1 MLSPDNVELLLPS
14 GLDDSNGRSGP
25 IPQSR
30 GEHFLIGRE
39 AFTLVARKPSST
51 VSLLG
56 THSCAPG
63 DNSGPCQKPVDATS
77 NTTLPIVLGVV
88 IPLTVALVILIV
100 LHRRHVKKLRI
111 EDANDR
117 HKSLDFGMGE
127 AGNNKKSKNKHAST
141 APPMVEITPE
151 EISRRA
157 RGLSMDMLSSPYLL
171 PPGLQQSRESL
182 HSLSRSFHQD
192 DDKYRPATTVVAD
205 GTYSYPSSLRSP
217 VDDNSSFTGSS
228 RRRFDAESG
237 RHMVRHPHR
246 MSGKPGSVRSM
257 ATNPVTGEKGPNPS
271 NLRNGAKP
279 GSGADNLNIPGL
291 GQSARESFVSTRSA
305 ALNPGVRAS
314 NDYLGAYIRG
324 GLPGQGPDP
333 EKSKPVSPISGG
345 AEKSTSSTPVEG
357 SRPPTSTATTVHD
370 QMTVPTPPKDLP
382 MPPQADSYQLPDTHS
397 DERHLD
403 RNQAPEREPRL
414 PQLSFVD
421 TVDHQTDFRL
431 PEIDPDVNQSKDTQ
445 VTKQPLEDVTNQPRP
460 LSRQQRASTIPNG
473 SAAQAYE
480 ALEQQR
486 ESSYDYYD
494 EYEEYENYRNSQL
507 SIASRP
513 LPPDDPSES
522 QEQRANR
529 IRSFY
534 KEYFDESK
542 TPGATPTAQQQ
553 PVAYFDGSENY
564 VEEQDYYD
572 EPEYYDHMPQPP
584 RGPRRDYAGSER
596 HRPTYSTGSYRS
608 SPRAM
613 STGSGGWGYQQQR
626 RPPPKKRMPPPKPL
640 HNLPT
645 PSMLNDDSAL
655 SMDFAPPVSYQ
666 ERNSGRPDS
675 LRGGVRPFSPH
686 RPARNP
692 LASSFDD
699 LAALPSP

>member
-1 MLSPDNVELLLPS
+1 MLSADNVELLLPS
-14 GLDDSNGRSGP
+14 GLDDGNGRSGP

-30 GEHFLIGRE
+30 AAHFLVGR
-39 AFTLVARKPSST
+39 AATTLVARKPSST

-63 DNSGPCQKPVDATS
+63 DNSGPCEKPVSGTS

-88 IPLTVALVILIV
+88 IPLTVALVILVI

-127 AGNNKKSKNKHAST
+127 AGNKKKSKKTNV

-171 PPGLQQSRESL
+171 PPGLHQSRESL
-182 HSLSRSFHQD
+182 HSLSRSFQHD
-192 DDKYRPATTVVAD
+192 DDRYRPATTLVED
-205 GTYSYPSSLRSP
+205 GTYSYPASLRSP

-228 RRRFDAESG
+228 RRRFDAELG
-237 RHMVRHPHR
+237 RHSIRPSQR
-246 MSGKPGSVRSM
+246 ISGQGFAGKPGSVRSM
-257 ATNPVTGEKGPNPS
+257 ATNPVTGDRTPNPS
-271 NLRNGAKP
+271 NLRNSAKP
-279 GSGADNLNIPGL
+279 GSGADNLTVPGL
-291 GQSARESFVSTRSA
+291 GQPDRGSFASTRSA
-305 ALNPGVRAS
+305 VLNPGVRAS

-324 GLPGQGPDP
+324 GLPGQGPDS
-333 EKSKPVSPISGG
+333 EQSKPVSPISGG
-345 AEKSTSSTPVEG
+345 GKNSASSTPEEG
-357 SRPPTSTATTVHD
+357 SRAPTSTATTVHD
-370 QMTVPTPPKDLP
+370 QTTLVTPPKDLP
-382 MPPQADSYQLPDTHS
+382 IPPQTVSYSHQETRN
-397 DERHLD
+397 DED
-403 RNQAPEREPRL
+403 QPNRNHGPEREPRL

-421 TVDHQTDFRL
+421 SGDHDTDLRL
-431 PEIDPDVNQSKDTQ
+431 PEIDPDVSQSKQ
-445 VTKQPLEDVTNQPRP
+445 AEVTKQPLQDATNESRP
-460 LSRQQRASTIPNG
+460 LSRQHRASTLPNG

-480 ALEQQR
+480 ALQEQR

-542 TPGATPTAQQQ
+542 TPNAQPQQQ

-564 VEEQDYYD
+564 AEEDYYED
-572 EPEYYDHMPQPP
+572 PEYYNYAPQPP
-584 RGPRRDYAGSER
+584 PGPRRDYAGSER

-613 STGSGGWGYQQQR
+613 STASGGWGYQQR
-626 RPPPKKRMPPPKPL
+626 RPPPKKRLPPPKPL

-645 PSMLNDDSAL
+645 PSMLKDDSAL

-666 ERNSGRPDS
+666 ERNSGTPDS
-675 LRGGVRPFSPH
+675 LRGGVRTFSPH